1 MHVIV
6 LKSLYIY
13 GVERKWLEIRHRSI
27 SNHLLPDPLA
37 DSSCM
42 KSCLSFQPFP
52 QLDGQH
58 GALECMCSHN
68 NQLAVRMC
76 SHYSLWIAHS
86 CVLRPGRACGVVEF
100 PRFHD
105 QTSNSKRFTRIR
117 GTGSGVH
124 ISHSMFNQSE
134 IHVHTISPSVCHS
147 ANF

>member
-1 MHVIV
+1 M
-6 LKSLYIY
+6 
-13 GVERKWLEIRHRSI
+13 EIRHRSI
-27 SNHLLPDPLA
+27 SNHLFPDPSA

-42 KSCLSFQPFP
+42 KSYLSFQPFP
-52 QLDGQH
+52 QLHGQH

-86 CVLRPGRACGVVEF
+86 CVLRPGRACGVVQF

-117 GTGSGVH
+117 GTGSGVR
-124 ISHSMFNQSE
+124 ISHSLDVGPIRN
-134 IHVHTISPSVCHS
+134 TYTPSVTVCVTLPIFNISKVHENQRS
-147 ANF
+147 Q